1 MKLKSIFMAAIAAL
15 SVSVGSITAIS
26 AKENNKAA
34 AYKTYET
41 TDKSAPAV
49 YFIRDI
55 TPEALVKVYKATRQA
70 AKPA

>member
-26 AKENNKAA
+26 AQEN
-34 AYKTYET
+34 KTYET